1 MTTSGLNNLH
11 TLTALTG
18 RDANRHRTVIIQGF
32 EASRTTFIV
41 GGVLAVPVLL
51 VTAVAWSI
59 IGYYAVLVGA
69 GVAGAGWWL
78 LATRSRKGLQR
89 RTFETLLDRKR
100 SDAGQFYM
108 CGRVIDPELNELGTV
123 VASTVPTPAAPSTS
137 GLAAAAPQPVT
148 GAAAAG
154 PVPRPVAARAMASAA
169 AGFDSGDLFGGSR

>member
-1 MTTSGLNNLH
+1 MHNLH

-32 EASRTTFIV
+32 EASRTTFVV

-51 VTAVAWSI
+51 VTAVAWSL

-69 GVAGAGWWL
+69 AAAGAGWWL
-78 LATRSRKGLQR
+78 LATNSRRGLQR
-89 RTFETLLDRKR
+89 RTFETLLDKKR

-108 CGRVIDPELNELGTV
+108 CGRVIDPDLNELGTL
-123 VASTVPTPAAPSTS
+123 VASTVPVGTVPSETTGPAVV
-137 GLAAAAPQPVT
+137 APQPVT

-154 PVPRPVAARAMASAA
+154 PVPPVTSARAMATVAA
-169 AGFDSGDLFGGSR
+169 TSPADVDDLFGSHR